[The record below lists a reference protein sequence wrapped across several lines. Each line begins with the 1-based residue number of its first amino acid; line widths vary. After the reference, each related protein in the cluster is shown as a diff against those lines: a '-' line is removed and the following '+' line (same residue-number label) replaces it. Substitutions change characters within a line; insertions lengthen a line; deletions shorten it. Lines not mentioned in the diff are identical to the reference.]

1 MTAAMTSIFNGRWPE
16 MSSFN
21 IFIKTSHFD
30 HLFFFLV
37 FKQTN
42 LCNSLKYS
50 FSLQWPKYI
59 NINSTVCIREKKKKN
74 THMPWT
80 CTEHT
85 GTHMVYWNKK
95 GIFLIGNG
103 RDHHINFQ
111 ELRYRN
117 ARKTQK
123 DPFVQRACF
132 SLDFTV
138 NYVGKTVFIYQIQT
152 QKEALEN
159 YQMNIQLNLQ

>member
-1 MTAAMTSIFNGRWPE
+1 MTSIFNGRRPE

-21 IFIKTSHFD
+21 IFIKTHFD

-37 FKQTN
+37 SNKQTN

-50 FSLQWPKYI
+50 FSLQRLKYI
-59 NINSTVCIREKKKKN
+59 NINSTLCIKKKEKKN

-85 GTHMVYWNKK
+85 GTHMVYWNEK
-95 GIFLIGNG
+95 GIVVIDKG

-111 ELRYRN
+111 ELLYRT
-117 ARKTQK
+117 AGKTQK
-123 DPFVQRACF
+123 DPFVQSF

-159 YQMNIQLNLQ
+159 YQRNIQLNLQ